1 MTCIAICLPIDV
13 RAQNCCAPAVP
24 PQGMLGETVALP
36 HVLEIGLHYELLKSA
51 DFYEGSKKISYPT
64 DTKFLSNRATL
75 TAAYGIFHR
84 LSATAIIPY
93 NWKKKTI
100 DYDPTELHVEN
111 STNGVGDVTFLL
123 RYSPLARSFVNF
135 RELSVGLGLKLP
147 TGSVDQRNSG
157 FLLPEELQPG
167 TGSWDYTGSVSYY
180 QGFEPVDFIV
190 SGTYLITTAH
200 EEYEFGNQFSYLLA
214 SVFHVRE
221 RLDLSAALSGIVRGK
236 DREAGQE
243 VSSTGRHQL
252 WLVPGIKAQVIP
264 EMLGLQAFFELPI
277 YQHFNGLQLAGDYNI
292 RVSIVYLLPLA
303 KSAED

>member
-1 MTCIAICLPIDV
+1 
-13 RAQNCCAPAVP
+13 
-24 PQGMLGETVALP
+24 
-36 HVLEIGLHYELLKSA
+36 LKSA
-51 DFYEGSKKISYPT
+51 DFYEGSKKISYST
-64 DTKFLSNRATL
+64 DTKFVSNRVTL

-84 LSATAIIPY
+84 LSATAIVPY
-93 NWKKKTI
+93 TWKKKSI
-100 DYDPTELHVEN
+100 DYDPTGLHVEN
-111 STNGVGDVTFLL
+111 STNGVGDITFML

-190 SGTYLITTAH
+190 SGTYLITTPH
-200 EEYEFGNQFSYLLA
+200 DDYQFGNQFSYILA

-221 RLDLSAALSGIVRGK
+221 RLDLSAAFSGLVRGK
-236 DREAGQE
+236 DREAGE
-243 VSSTGRHQL
+243 DVSSTGRHQL
-252 WLVPGIKAQVIP
+252 WLVPGIKARVIP
-264 EMLGLQAFFELPI
+264 EMLGLQAYFELPI

-292 RVSIVYLLPLA
+292 RISVVYLLPL
-303 KSAED
+303 KRSAED